1 MLVCVPM
8 SYRCEMKDVLLEMD
22 RILRPEGIVIIR
34 DGRNFLENA
43 EIWGKA
49 MRWECSQHDTEQGPA
64 DVEGLLFCRKQFW
77 QSSETANTWDH
88 IYSSVSQLQLLLSKI
103 LQLF

>member
-77 QSSETANTWDH
+77 QSSETANT
-88 IYSSVSQLQLLLSKI
+88 
-103 LQLF
+103 